1 MKRKNQKIQ
10 IIMLIVISVF
20 AIYGISDLYVDYSLT
35 ANKEYLENATAITQ
49 LPGTYTSTDG
59 KTITVASDG
68 TTKYLDTYTLT
79 VAEAATGNVLS
90 GKVGTNNKTATLYQL
105 NDHIIVSAATVNYT
119 HNSATEYLYDY
130 TVFSLQKAPETS
142 ATGIIE
148 VWRNNQKVN
157 SYNTLQAAVD
167 SAVSG
172 DTIKI
177 NKDFTT
183 SEGTYIN
190 KNITIEGNNH
200 TIDTSKWL
208 NSLMVIDK
216 NIDVTIKNLIIEGGA
231 TGFKINYEGV
241 TFTNATIPLVANSA
255 ANDPK
260 NNLSAI
266 LNKGNLAITNSQI
279 NNIYGTT
286 GAAINHI
293 EGNLTLNNSEFN
305 HNRGSNGGAIY
316 LGRTFYAGET
326 NYPSQT
332 TTINNYIFSDNYS
345 SNGGALFL
353 RNNET
358 LNIKNSEFNKN
369 TVTGGKGGAIYIYRD
384 KPAGYNSTAEK
395 LGLDFMMVNIDNS
408 VFYGNWVGD
417 DGSSIQ
423 SFDGQL
429 TIRKTK
435 FIENVGTHPSS
446 AIGTVSSQVSRNN
459 ANSNN
464 IIEECLF
471 ENNKGATPGLGDHS
485 SKANYHISK
494 TKFTGNK
501 GKYTILFYSSQSTIS
516 DSIFTGEKNEIT
528 QIILSSYENPPME
541 PTLTVTNTIF
551 ENNATPTDIMVTKDG
566 AKLSRADYTLNIK
579 GETTANIQAWYE
591 CNVNIDGKINGY
603 VEADSTVNEN
613 DIKVLEN
620 SIITKGIH
628 FHTNEVRVTTVLTD
642 ENNNITNHYMY
653 VEPNRVYTEKELFLK
668 HNIGKPNGKIVF
680 YEDNKYT
687 KPWTYTTSAN
697 VRIYARIEEHTHT
710 SDNSMIVLNN
720 VIYDQCE
727 CGYLNKKLSLS
738 VPKNNSYTGKE
749 IPISV
754 TNTINAKDYKVVYYT
769 KDNNDWKEI
778 NTIPIEAGNYKA
790 VLTYNNL
797 EISQEY
803 SILEPPKVEEPEK
816 EEPKEED
823 KKEEE
828 SKEEDKTEENIPP
841 ILEEE
846 KEETPKEE
854 PKDENNPFTS
864 NNASKIFAL
873 SAALISSISLCVMY
887 IIQNK
892 KIQKN
897 I

>member
-1 MKRKNQKIQ
+1 MKLHNLKVQ
-10 IIMLIVISVF
+10 IILISFLILMIFPFTKSYIYKIESNKINYKESTG
-20 AIYGISDLYVDYSLT
+20 AI
-35 ANKEYLENATAITQ
+35 EQ
-49 LPGTYTSTDG
+49 LPGTYTSADG

-68 TTKYLDTYTLT
+68 TTKYIDTYTLT
-79 VAEAATGNVLS
+79 VTQASTGNVLS
-90 GKVGTNNKTATLYQL
+90 GKVGTNNKGATFYQI
-105 NDHIIVSAATVNYT
+105 NDHIIVSATTISYT
-119 HNSATEYLYDY
+119 YNDATEYLYDY
-130 TVFSLQKAPETS
+130 TVFSLQKASETS

-200 TIDTSKWL
+200 TINTSKWL
-208 NSLMVIDK
+208 NSLMVIDE

-241 TFTNATIPLVANSA
+241 TFTNATIPLVANSD

-260 NNLSAI
+260 NNISAI

-293 EGNLTLNNSEFN
+293 EGNLTLKNAEFN
-305 HNRGSNGGAIY
+305 HNRGSTGGAIY
-316 LGRTFYAGET
+316 LGRAFFTGET
-326 NYPSQT
+326 DYPSQK
-332 TTINNYIFSDNYS
+332 TTIENCKFSNNFS
-345 SNGGALFL
+345 SNGGALYL

-358 LNIKNSEFNKN
+358 LNINNSEFNN
-369 TVTGGKGGAIYIYRD
+369 NVVTGGKGGAIYIYRD
-384 KPAGYNSTAEK
+384 KPSGYNSTAEK

-408 VFYGNWVGD
+408 VFYGNWAGD

-435 FIENVGTHPSS
+435 FIENVGTHSSS

-459 ANSNN
+459 VNSNN

-471 ENNKGATPGLGDHS
+471 ENNKGATPGIGDHS
-485 SKANYHISK
+485 SNANYHISK

-528 QIILSSYENPPME
+528 QIILSSYEDPPKE
-541 PTLTVTNTIF
+541 PTLTITNTIF
-551 ENNATPTDIMVTKDG
+551 ENNATPTDILVTKDG

-613 DIKVLEN
+613 DIKVSEN

-628 FHTNEVRVTTVLTD
+628 FHANEVRVTTVLTD

-668 HNIGKPNGKIVF
+668 HNIGNPNGKIAF

-697 VRIYARIEEHTHT
+697 VRVYARIEEHTHT
-710 SDNSMIVLNN
+710 SDDSMIVLNN

-754 TNTINAKDYKVVYYT
+754 TNTINAKDYKIVYYV
-769 KDNNDWKEI
+769 KENNDWKELSSVPKEEG
-778 NTIPIEAGNYKA
+778 TYKA
-790 VLTYNNL
+790 VLTYNNMNI
-797 EISQEY
+797 EQEY
-803 SILEPPKVEEPEK
+803 SIGPK
-816 EEPKEED
+816 
-823 KKEEE
+823 
-828 SKEEDKTEENIPP
+828 
-841 ILEEE
+841 
-846 KEETPKEE
+846 
-854 PKDENNPFTS
+854 NPNT
-864 NNASKIFAL
+864 AVDIKL
-873 SAALISSISLCVMY
+873 LGTAALY
-887 IIQNK
+887 ITLTIIILGILSKSRIK
-892 KIQKN
+892 KYN
-897 I
+897 N

>member
-316 LGRTFYAGET
+316 LGRAFYTDET
-326 NYPSQT
+326 DYSSQT
-332 TTINNYIFSDNYS
+332 TIINNCKFNDNYS

-353 RNNET
+353 RNSKT
-358 LNIKNSEFNKN
+358 LHITDTEFNKN
-369 TVTGGKGGAIYIYRD
+369 TATGGKGGAIYIYRD
-384 KPAGYNSTAEK
+384 KPSGYNSTAEK

-408 VFYGNWVGD
+408 LFYGNWVGD
-417 DGSSIQ
+417 DGYAIQ

-429 TIRKTK
+429 TIKKTQ

-446 AIGTVSSQVSRNN
+446 AIATVSSQISRNN
-459 ANSNN
+459 QRSNN
-464 IIEECLF
+464 II
-471 ENNKGATPGLGDHS
+471 
-485 SKANYHISK
+485 
-494 TKFTGNK
+494 
-501 GKYTILFYSSQSTIS
+501 
-516 DSIFTGEKNEIT
+516 
-528 QIILSSYENPPME
+528 
-541 PTLTVTNTIF
+541 
-551 ENNATPTDIMVTKDG
+551 
-566 AKLSRADYTLNIK
+566 
-579 GETTANIQAWYE
+579 
-591 CNVNIDGKINGY
+591 
-603 VEADSTVNEN
+603 
-613 DIKVLEN
+613 
-620 SIITKGIH
+620 
-628 FHTNEVRVTTVLTD
+628 
-642 ENNNITNHYMY
+642 
-653 VEPNRVYTEKELFLK
+653 
-668 HNIGKPNGKIVF
+668 
-680 YEDNKYT
+680 
-687 KPWTYTTSAN
+687 
-697 VRIYARIEEHTHT
+697 
-710 SDNSMIVLNN
+710 
-720 VIYDQCE
+720 
-727 CGYLNKKLSLS
+727 
-738 VPKNNSYTGKE
+738 
-749 IPISV
+749 
-754 TNTINAKDYKVVYYT
+754 
-769 KDNNDWKEI
+769 
-778 NTIPIEAGNYKA
+778 
-790 VLTYNNL
+790 
-797 EISQEY
+797 
-803 SILEPPKVEEPEK
+803 
-816 EEPKEED
+816 
-823 KKEEE
+823 
-828 SKEEDKTEENIPP
+828 
-841 ILEEE
+841 
-846 KEETPKEE
+846 
-854 PKDENNPFTS
+854 
-864 NNASKIFAL
+864 
-873 SAALISSISLCVMY
+873 
-887 IIQNK
+887 
-892 KIQKN
+892 
-897 I
+897 